1 MSVLRLIKHGL
12 SNWLWRSQ
20 TDRMLDRKGFANCT
34 VHQDAE
40 FLALFREIHASRT
53 ALLGLRE
60 MNNIYKLVQTA
71 ASVPGDIA
79 EVGVYK
85 GGSARLLGRTLAG
98 SGKKLHLFDT
108 FGGMPETDGRH
119 DKHQAGDFAD
129 TSLRGVQRAL
139 DGIDGLEFHPGF
151 FPQTAA
157 GLESERFAFAHIDVD
172 IYKSIA
178 DACEFFYPRLTHGG
192 MLLFDD
198 YGSPSCPGVKTAVDA
213 FFDRVGE
220 QTLYLPTGQCLV
232 VKAHATGP
240 AHVDAHVAAHVV
252 AGVT

>member
-1 MSVLRLIKHGL
+1 MSLELLVKRGVG
-12 SNWLWRSQ
+12 
-20 TDRMLDRKGFANCT
+20 MLGYQIQQVPVAAWEKDPTF
-34 VHQDAE
+34 QE
-40 FLALFREIHASRT
+40 ILREIRGLT
-53 ALLGLRE
+53 LLDPIRCFMIYQSAKRARE
-60 MNNIYKLVQTA
+60 LE
-71 ASVPGDIA
+71 GDFA

-98 SGKKLHLFDT
+98 TGKKLHLFDT
-108 FGGMPETDGRH
+108 FGGMPETDARH
-119 DKHQAGDFAD
+119 DKHRAGDFAD
-129 TSLRGVQRAL
+129 TSVQGVKRAL
-139 DGIDGLEFHPGF
+139 HGIDGLEFHPGF

-240 AHVDAHVAAHVV
+240 AHVDAHVV